1 MGLKRIEYLDAI
13 KGFAIFLVLWG
24 HCIQFLSNNNCFN
37 DKAFSLIYSFHM
49 PLFMMICGFF
59 FPHSLNK
66 ETKLFLTQTIRRF
79 LLPIILCGA
88 LLVLV
93 SELLN
98 GTFNLKTYFHCIPM
112 IPFTQYWF
120 LRDVLIFYILTYF
133 SYKYFKSYKS
143 VFIICLLLIFTLPNK
158 LWGGWMNIFS
168 PISSSTLFMF
178 PYFWF
183 GIFLNKYYSTYK
195 LHKFK
200 LLYISLITY
209 VSLLCLWNGNYTYYQ
224 TPVYSLFT
232 YNNGLEIT
240 LFNHFSISLLRYAI
254 GLFGSL
260 CIWCLFDVYSSY
272 FKQIP
277 IISSIGKNTLGIYIV
292 QTFIIEQLINHFVK
306 LEINIYIYDWIIT
319 PGIALLLTFIINYF
333 VNILK
338 RNKYSA
344 VLIGF
349 Y

>member
-13 KGFAIFLVLWG
+13 KGFAIYLVIWG
-24 HCIQFLSNNNCFN
+24 HCIQFLSSNNCFN

-49 PLFMMICGFF
+49 PLFMLISGFF

-93 SELLN
+93 HELLN
-98 GTFNLKTYFHCIPM
+98 GTLDLKTYLHCIPM

-120 LRDVLIFYILTYF
+120 LRDVFIFYLLTYF

-143 VFIICLLLIFTLPNK
+143 VFIFSLLIIFTLPNK

-178 PYFWF
+178 PYFWI
-183 GIFLNKYYSTYK
+183 GILINNYYSSYK
-195 LHKFK
+195 LHRLKLFCISVITYII
-200 LLYISLITY
+200 LLYF
-209 VSLLCLWNGNYTYYQ
+209 WDGNYTFYQ
-224 TPVYSLFT
+224 KPIYPFFI
-232 YNNGLEIT
+232 YNNGLEFT
-240 LFNHFSISLLRYAI
+240 FFNHSSITLLRYAI
-254 GLFGSL
+254 GLSGGL
-260 CIWCLFDVYSSY
+260 LIWCLFDIYTSN

-277 IISSIGKNTLGIYIV
+277 FLSSIGKNTLGIY
-292 QTFIIEQLINHFVK
+292 L
-306 LEINIYIYDWIIT
+306 
-319 PGIALLLTFIINYF
+319 
-333 VNILK
+333 
-338 RNKYSA
+338 
-344 VLIGF
+344 
-349 Y
+349 